1 MQAIVLG
8 SKSVNATGLIR
19 SLGMAGMSVTFM
31 SNYSK
36 IESKYTKNYVRL
48 PDDKSKWIKAIIEY
62 SLLFLQ
68 LMMILHICLMIIA
81 MY

>member
-36 IESKYTKNYVRL
+36 IESKYTKN
-48 PDDKSKWIKAIIEY
+48 
-62 SLLFLQ
+62 
-68 LMMILHICLMIIA
+68 
-81 MY
+81 